1 MARSLISEL
10 VSRQVKVYDGSVA
23 EPAALAEPVAARETF
38 RPFPPS
44 RPTLPYREASCPHPR
59 SAAVLC
65 GTRRRRPDRPRSS
78 GAARVAA
85 KTMRLL
91 AGLGGALLLAVV
103 LWDAFE
109 TIILPRRAN
118 RRLPLPRAFY
128 GATRAPWAASARLVR
143 AGNRRELFLLL
154 HGPLSLVL
162 LLALWAA
169 GVVTGFGLLPDAKGA
184 AGHAPRQQ
192 GPGLAL

>member
-10 VSRQVKVYDGSVA
+10 VSRQVKVYDARVA
-23 EPAALAEPVAARETF
+23 ERAALAEPVAARETF

-44 RPTLPYREASCPHPR
+44 RPTLPYREASCSHPR

-91 AGLGGALLLAVV
+91 AGLGGALLLAVAV
-103 LWDAFE
+103 WDAFE
-109 TIILPRRAN
+109 RIILPPGRHP
-118 RRLPLPRAFY
+118 RLRLTPAF
-128 GATRAPWAASARLVR
+128 
-143 AGNRRELFLLL
+143 F
-154 HGPLSLVL
+154 GPNE
-162 LLALWAA
+162 
-169 GVVTGFGLLPDAKGA
+169 G
-184 AGHAPRQQ
+184 
-192 GPGLAL
+192 